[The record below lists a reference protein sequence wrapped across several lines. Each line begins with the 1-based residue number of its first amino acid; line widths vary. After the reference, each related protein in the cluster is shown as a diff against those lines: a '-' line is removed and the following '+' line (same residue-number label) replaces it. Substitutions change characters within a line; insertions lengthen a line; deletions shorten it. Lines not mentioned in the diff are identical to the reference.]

1 MQERREIVR
10 GPCELVMPD
19 GKRYAYEREHV
30 TTDHWVNTPFG
41 KVNCGKVTLG
51 PQAWV
56 RVA

>member
-19 GKRYAYEREHV
+19 GKRYAYEREWHTV
-30 TTDHWVNTPFG
+30 EDCRDTALGQVNF
-41 KVNCGKVTLG
+41 GKVTLG
-51 PQAWV
+51 PQTLV